1 MNIARLYLTCIIF
14 VQNHSH
20 PPTPPSMITCDNQYS
35 RQVHVYEHE
44 SNGSVYFGLQ
54 KLFAMMDKCK
64 TAKEKQELGTTI
76 KQLQQSIDSLK
87 VSGSI

>member
-1 MNIARLYLTCIIF
+1 MYMNMNPIL
-14 VQNHSH
+14 
-20 PPTPPSMITCDNQYS
+20 
-35 RQVHVYEHE
+35 
-44 SNGSVYFGLQ
+44 SVYMGLQ

-87 VSGSI
+87 VSIYSIRLLAVLTPFDHFLLIQLSFTANIMPET

>member
-1 MNIARLYLTCIIF
+1 MLT
-14 VQNHSH
+14 S
-20 PPTPPSMITCDNQYS
+20 DNQQS
-35 RQVHVYEHE
+35 IQVHVYEHE
-44 SNGSVYFGLQ
+44 SNGSISLGLQ

-87 VSGSI
+87 VSICSIRLLTVLSPI